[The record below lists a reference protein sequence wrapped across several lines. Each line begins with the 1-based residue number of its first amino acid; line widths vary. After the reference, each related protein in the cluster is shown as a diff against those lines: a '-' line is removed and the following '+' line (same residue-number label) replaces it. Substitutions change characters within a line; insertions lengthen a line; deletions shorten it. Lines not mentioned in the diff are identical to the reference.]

1 MRSILRWGGS
11 IGSISI
17 YLGVTFFNQIKVM
30 STPYKTEL
38 AEQIKKD
45 NKKVIANLKKIK
57 GEDFINKKNLV
68 SVISGDTL
76 ENSKLQYIVYSRDIL
91 TKLNESDGGL
101 AKLVSK
107 SEIYKVNKTELVKVD
122 ELSVEVD
129 FELKKFNKEL
139 FNAND
144 SYHLNLEDSPNM
156 LKKKTITVILLTC
169 LNMVSIFVLI
179 RQLLK
184 NTKPIRRKNKK
195 TINKI

>member
-1 MRSILRWGGS
+1 
-11 IGSISI
+11 
-17 YLGVTFFNQIKVM
+17 M

-76 ENSKLQYIVYSRDIL
+76 ENSKLQYIVYSRAIL

-122 ELSVEVD
+122 KLSVEVD